1 MGHFWSVAK
10 FALKFTCAKQ
20 SKNLKRYLWH
30 ITIWWVVKCDGF
42 CCLDF
47 ELKNLILR
55 EIQNQNDQE
64 KRSTYVNNFDMVWV
78 G

>member
-1 MGHFWSVAK
+1 MAK
-10 FALKFTCAKQ
+10 VALKFGCAKQ
-20 SKNLKRYLWH
+20 SKKKGIYDIY
-30 ITIWWVVKCDGF
+30 ITSIVKCDGF

-64 KRSTYVNNFDMVWV
+64 KRSTYVNNFDMV
-78 G
+78 